1 MARNFLIT
9 GGAGFIGSN
18 FVSRLLRRG
27 EQVTIFDNLSRS
39 GSRLNLEWLRETY
52 GDNSFRLIKGD
63 VRNVEAIQKAARD
76 ADVIVHLAAQVAV
89 TTSVTQP
96 REDFEINAQ
105 GTFNVLEAARASG
118 HNPAIIYASTNKV
131 YGGMEDVRV
140 EEDAT
145 RYRYVDLPYG
155 CIRSSAARFSFPI
168 RMFQG
173 RWRSI
178 YT

>member
-18 FVSRLLRRG
+18 LVSRLLRRG
-27 EQVTIFDNLSRS
+27 EKVTIFDNLSRS

-52 GDNSFRLIKGD
+52 GDNSFRLIKSD
-63 VRNVEAIQKAARD
+63 VRDVEAITKAARD

-105 GTFNVLEAARASG
+105 GTFNVLE
-118 HNPAIIYASTNKV
+118 
-131 YGGMEDVRV
+131 
-140 EEDAT
+140 
-145 RYRYVDLPYG
+145 
-155 CIRSSAARFSFPI
+155 
-168 RMFQG
+168 
-173 RWRSI
+173 
-178 YT
+178 